1 MSSARPESTIGH
13 RAHAKS
19 CIVATEVHILSNDDT
34 EEVKKSKASDTGRYL
49 QSSMN
54 STIMRERGLRMYQT
68 KI

>member
-13 RAHAKS
+13 RAQAKS

-34 EEVKKSKASDTGRYL
+34 EEVKKSKASDTGAQL
-49 QSSMN
+49 
-54 STIMRERGLRMYQT
+54 TIKHECIIMRERGLRMYQT